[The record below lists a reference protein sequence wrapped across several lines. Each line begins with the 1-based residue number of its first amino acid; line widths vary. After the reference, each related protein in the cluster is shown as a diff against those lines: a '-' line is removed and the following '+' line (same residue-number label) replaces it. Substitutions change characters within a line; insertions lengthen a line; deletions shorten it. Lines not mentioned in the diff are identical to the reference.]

1 MSLGLSWPFFFL
13 LKRLFTITINYSRT
27 ERMMRREGYNNSG
40 RDCRSAV
47 TPTVIV
53 AIVTVIVV
61 AGYCSCSGI
70 AIIYFLCMIVMFL
83 IIHLLLLSLSPTL
96 KFMF

>member
-27 ERMMRREGYNNSG
+27 ERMMPDRATITVGMTT
-40 RDCRSAV
+40 DSAV

-53 AIVTVIVV
+53 VAVV
-61 AGYCSCSGI
+61 LQ
-70 AIIYFLCMIVMFL
+70 YFLCMIVMFL
-83 IIHLLLLSLSPTL
+83 IIHFLLLSLSPTL
-96 KFMF
+96 KFKL